1 MKLLNKIV
9 IIAGLM
15 MSIGLLSSCDFTTRQ
30 KIESGLK
37 EPLSVYPTKNLEDF
51 YDKEGYRD
59 SNFGKDDKGVW
70 SIFTSV
76 SRKDKEGLLRTESV
90 ILYIDRKTRT
100 SEGYYFEEIDS
111 KNFNQRYPIMM
122 KNNKL
127 YLKNENVEKRIK
139 EQVENFKFLVQY
151 VSFENLGDY
160 EEKNAIYNS
169 QAPNYLISY
178 KIKENDKN
186 LKQIEKAYKV
196 KGGKK
201 SSLRIYGNSD
211 LKRIPNGSNKVMYI
225 FEDNGYQCIN
235 SLVKYKSGRN
245 LKNVYNSFNK

>member
-1 MKLLNKIV
+1 MKLTKNLL
-9 IIAGLM
+9 IILGVVLTM
-15 MSIGLLSSCDFTTRQ
+15 GLLSGCDFTTRQ

-59 SNFGKDDKGVW
+59 SNFSKDDKGVW
-70 SIFTSV
+70 SIFTSI

-90 ILYIDRKTRT
+90 ILYIDIKTKT
-100 SEGYYFEEIDS
+100 SEGYYFEEIES
-111 KNFNQRYPIMM
+111 KNFNKRYPIMM
-122 KNNKL
+122 KNNRL
-127 YLKNENVEKRIK
+127 FLKDENVEKRIK
-139 EQVENFKFLVQY
+139 EKVENFKFLVQY
-151 VSFENLGDY
+151 GSFGNLGDY
-160 EEKNAIYNS
+160 EEKNVIYNS

-201 SSLRIYGNSD
+201 SSFRIYGNSN
-211 LKRIPNGSNKVMYI
+211 LQSIPKGSNKVMYI
-225 FEDNGYQCIN
+225 FEDNGYQSIN
-235 SLVKYKSGRN
+235 SVVNFKSGGD
-245 LKNVYNSFNK
+245 LKNEYNNSNQ